1 MFKIRRFVKISN
13 NYSNIKAL
21 IVLWPVYLVVFCV
34 FFDTHA
40 QMPIL
45 APYTMSLGATPFTLG
60 LVVGTYSLFNIIGN
74 FIGGGAI
81 DYKGWKYP
89 LLFGLVGVSIALI
102 LYTLAGQADHLV
114 AVRAAHGF
122 TGGLM
127 IPAALA
133 CLTVREKSGY
143 TRDLRLAFFGATIGL
158 ASVSGPPAAGLIA
171 NQYGFHMVYYSLA
184 GLMVVSAMLA
194 FGLLKKWPTRPQ
206 CGNSPYRVT
215 FKQITATPAIRG
227 AFIFALGT
235 TGSTGTLA
243 SFLPGRAESA
253 GLDHGQTGM
262 LFASF
267 ALAAIIIQLSWPGV
281 IKKRIKEST
290 FGCIAGLLL
299 LIPALIMAGS
309 FNSVA
314 GLFIALVIY
323 GCGFG
328 LSFQGMLS
336 MLLENSDRS
345 WQGRAIGFFFAAY
358 SLGIALLP
366 PLGGLIWQL
375 FPTVLPFYTAAAIVV
390 LSLFTGLKTCRQI
403 SAFNL

>member
-1 MFKIRRFVKISN
+1 M
-13 NYSNIKAL
+13 
-21 IVLWPVYLVVFCV
+21 FCV

-74 FIGGGAI
+74 FTGGGAI

-89 LLFGLVGVSIALI
+89 LLLGLVGVSIALI
-102 LYTLAGQADHLV
+102 LYTFAGQAEHLV

-133 CLTVREKSGY
+133 CLTVKEKAGY
-143 TRDLRLAFFGATIGL
+143 RRDLRLAFFGATIGL

-184 GLMVVSAMLA
+184 GLMIVSAMVA
-194 FGLLKKWPTRPQ
+194 FGLLKKRPTRPQ
-206 CGNSPYRVT
+206 CGDSPYRVT
-215 FKQITATPAIRG
+215 FRQIAATPAIRG

-267 ALAAIIIQLSWPGV
+267 ALAAIIIQLCWPGV
-281 IKKRIKEST
+281 IKKRIKKSMT
-290 FGCIAGLLL
+290 GCASGLLL
-299 LIPALIMAGS
+299 LFPALIMAGS
-309 FNSVA
+309 LDSA
-314 GLFIALVIY
+314 TGLFIALIIY

-336 MLLENSDRS
+336 MLLENSDQA

-375 FPTVLPFYTAAAIVV
+375 YPAILPFYTAAAIVIF
-390 LSLFTGLKTCRQI
+390 SLFAGLKACKQVN
-403 SAFNL
+403 ALNL